1 MKKNNSMFKGN
12 KGLLNKKRGDS
23 SSVFLSRIKCGVR
36 MIRERDRM
44 TEIAT
49 SAQRADSPEC
59 SEEDYLPPP
68 CLPRQG
74 GGVMADRKR

>member
-49 SAQRADSPEC
+49 SAQRADS
-59 SEEDYLPPP
+59 
-68 CLPRQG
+68 Q
-74 GGVMADRKR
+74 